1 MINKVKKLSCII
13 VIAIL
18 IVITNIRAVSAAGI
32 GRVGDHWEALNGLN
46 QSYNETFNGFKFSNS
61 SNIYVDGDRR
71 PTNGVAWVQGL
82 YNVLNQSTT
91 DTGAFSL
98 ECNKDN
104 VQAFFEKD
112 PRDMVKKYIG
122 SGVFA
127 SYSNLGMNGSCWHS
141 FKGTGEGS
149 TVLVESIID
158 IKQDGVYVSGVN
170 TSNNNTIYNKKVL
183 NNSEEIQKIF
193 CKYFSNYWSFTESAA
208 GNQLNH
214 MILMGKLNNYLY
226 QLGRRL

>member
-1 MINKVKKLSCII
+1 MMSKVKKLSYIL

-18 IVITNIRAVSAAGI
+18 IVIINIRDVHAAGI
-32 GRVGDHWEALNGLN
+32 GTVNDHWEGLNGAG
-46 QSYNETFNGFKFSNS
+46 QSYNETFNDFKFSNS
-61 SNIYVDGDRR
+61 SSIYVDIDRR

-91 DTGAFSL
+91 GNGAFSL
-98 ECNKDN
+98 DCNQEN
-104 VQAFFEKD
+104 VQAFFEKSS
-112 PRDMVKKYIG
+112 RDMVNKYIG

-127 SYSNLGMNGSCWHS
+127 SYNELGMNGSCWHAY
-141 FKGTGEGS
+141 KGTSEGN

-158 IKQDGVYVSGVN
+158 IKRDGIYVSGVN
-170 TSNNNTIYNKKVL
+170 TYNNNVIYNEKVL
-183 NNSEEIQKIF
+183 DNSEEIQKIF